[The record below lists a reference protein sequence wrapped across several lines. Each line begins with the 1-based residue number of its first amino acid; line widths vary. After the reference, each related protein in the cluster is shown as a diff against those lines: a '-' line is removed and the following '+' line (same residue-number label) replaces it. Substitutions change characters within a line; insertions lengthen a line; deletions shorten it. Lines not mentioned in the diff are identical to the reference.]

1 MPGAIRRARIC
12 RFSICQVRRLAATL
26 GRDHVLPQSHIDQV
40 IGAIGA
46 EIDGPAARAAAC
58 SCDGGGGVIHI
69 AQRQRSVF

>member
-40 IGAIGA
+40 IGAIGQL
-46 EIDGPAARAAAC
+46 ETFSSVRKLMDPLRVRPRARAMAA
-58 SCDGGGGVIHI
+58 
-69 AQRQRSVF
+69 AE